1 MGVSKKPCDGLVFL
15 ACFRCVSGVPSV
27 LHCMVSGLIS
37 SVLDTW
43 RVHCAV
49 PAPESG
55 PPRSGPGWGGAL
67 EGVGLVVDEGLRH

>member
-1 MGVSKKPCDGLVFL
+1 MTRCFWRVF
-15 ACFRCVSGVPSV
+15 AVFPVCSQCASVSG
-27 LHCMVSGLIS
+27 CMVSGLIS